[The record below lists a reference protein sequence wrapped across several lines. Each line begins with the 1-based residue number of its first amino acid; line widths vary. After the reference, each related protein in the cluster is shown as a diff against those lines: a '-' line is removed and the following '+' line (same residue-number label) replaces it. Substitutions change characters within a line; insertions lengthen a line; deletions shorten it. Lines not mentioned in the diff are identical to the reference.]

1 MKQLEKIRV
10 GLLLLVVGLLL
21 AFSASAQEEIIRESQ
36 ASGDYLFINI
46 KIKNNIGTTDVLV
59 TELNHSGE
67 DTVLVHE
74 FTSRFVTIKLSLNQ
88 DYEITY
94 FNNGKE
100 KHMYVFSDNY
110 DITDYWVY
118 LDLDWKSDTDI
129 CSVVYEDN
137 LEEFEII
144 IPMAGKSKDK

>member
-1 MKQLEKIRV
+1 
-10 GLLLLVVGLLL
+10 
-21 AFSASAQEEIIRESQ
+21 
-36 ASGDYLFINI
+36 
-46 KIKNNIGTTDVLV
+46 
-59 TELNHSGE
+59 
-67 DTVLVHE
+67 
-74 FTSRFVTIKLSLNQ
+74 
-88 DYEITY
+88 
-94 FNNGKE
+94 
-100 KHMYVFSDNY
+100 MYVFSDNY